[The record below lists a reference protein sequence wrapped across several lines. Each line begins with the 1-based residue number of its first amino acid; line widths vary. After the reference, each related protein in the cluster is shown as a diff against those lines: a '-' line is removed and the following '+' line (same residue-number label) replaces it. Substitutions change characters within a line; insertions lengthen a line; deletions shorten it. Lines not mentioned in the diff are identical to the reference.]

1 MNNDALD
8 NIKRLR
14 DALNEAIAA
23 MEAGREVKV
32 EEKLPCDEQWNEVN
46 VFRDRDYRCVVRPR
60 EVWVNDYRGDK
71 WRMLRT
77 REEADKR
84 AIRDIIRWIRFV
96 EDQQEE
102 NQ

>member
-1 MNNDALD
+1 MNNDALY

-60 EVWVNDYRGDK
+60 EVWVNMYSGDS
-71 WRMLRT
+71 WAMCRT

-84 AIRDIIRWIRFV
+84 ARSSRIRCIRFV
-96 EDQQEE
+96 EAPNDEP
-102 NQ
+102 